1 MNTLPFGDGLTL
13 NSTTNTKPKVGTVYV
28 VSTGGIGGTCQAIV
42 TATANPSR
50 FVIKAAT
57 P

>member
-1 MNTLPFGDGLTL
+1 LTFNT
-13 NSTTNTKPKVGTVYV
+13 TTNTKPKLGSVYV
-28 VSTGGIGGTCQAIV
+28 VANGATCQAIV

-50 FVIKAAT
+50 FVVK